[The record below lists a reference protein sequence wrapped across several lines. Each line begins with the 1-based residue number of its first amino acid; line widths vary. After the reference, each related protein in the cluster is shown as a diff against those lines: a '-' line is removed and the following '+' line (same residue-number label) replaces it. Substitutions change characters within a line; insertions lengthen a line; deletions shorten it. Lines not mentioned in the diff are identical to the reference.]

1 MISIKEKF
9 ELQIYS
15 LNDAPRIVEFDS
27 DDIYIN
33 KNGCPIDNEES
44 LGSINWDRDR
54 ILTQKLKAT
63 CDDEYEFQI
72 SRINT
77 SYFESREKLDK
88 MLIPEHLATDF
99 KEYLRNIVFKQISI
113 QKAIEQFDI
122 QFSCNMNY
130 YINNEKEMEKD
141 LGGKIL
147 NFDLNDECFMKK
159 IERELFY
166 KQMSQLFGEIDACDK
181 KTENDDS
188 IYEKDFILED
198 FHILYCSGNKI
209 ATAKRGNYYL
219 LFHFAS

>member
-33 KNGCPIDNEES
+33 KNGCHIDNEES
-44 LGSINWDRDR
+44 LGGFDWDRDR
-54 ILTQKLKAT
+54 ILAQKLKAT

-72 SRINT
+72 SRINI

-88 MLIPEHLATDF
+88 MLIPEHLATYF

-113 QKAIEQFDI
+113 QKAIEQIDI

-130 YINNEKEMEKD
+130 YINS
-141 LGGKIL
+141 
-147 NFDLNDECFMKK
+147 KK
-159 IERELFY
+159 KWKR
-166 KQMSQLFGEIDACDK
+166 
-181 KTENDDS
+181 
-188 IYEKDFILED
+188 IYVIRF
-198 FHILYCSGNKI
+198 
-209 ATAKRGNYYL
+209 
-219 LFHFAS
+219 